1 MTQRMGNQSNNVC
14 GDVLGPI
21 EVITHEMESYVAEE
35 IGSQDMLRGSQ
46 WGIGWIYQR
55 EEGDGKLWVYSG
67 VDGT

>member
-35 IGSQDMLRGSQ
+35 IWQSG
-46 WGIGWIYQR
+46 YVTR
-55 EEGDGKLWVYSG
+55 EPMGNWV
-67 VDGT
+67 DLPERRRRW